1 MKKQIL
7 FMVLVAI
14 IMIILGISYSISS
27 VVELA
32 SLSKMNAKNQLT
44 ETTGNIVDPDTSN
57 NYSDLEN
64 GEVWTD
70 KSVYDNQNGSMDV
83 QLSAI
88 AQKNLIKQENE
99 QGYDVVFVL
108 DKTGSMVQQDNGKIR
123 AETMINSVNSAIQKL
138 MESSSKNRIAVTTF
152 STDSATLMPLDRYT
166 TVNNKY
172 VDFITADEM
181 GDGWPGIKVND
192 DVRSTTG
199 KNIDYGAKVVRYG
212 TYTQLGISEGSKIL
226 INTDSTE
233 NIPILIL
240 VTDGYPTVFTT
251 AYTSPSTSNIAR
263 VIKSD
268 GLVSASYSSAIQGY
282 NTILTANYCKKAIT
296 DKYQK
301 QAKVYTIGMIPDKV
315 YSNAILNPTQENIEA
330 LKNDDGVSQKMYEY
344 LHSTEQFQDTDLIIT
359 NRFNDGYLDGQ
370 WNGTYDADTKTIT
383 YKKDKVN
390 PIEVDEEGT
399 YLYADCFSFITR
411 RDTNYQYAYL
421 TYTVT
426 IEGHTADGQQITE
439 TIPQNIQ
446 GGNNTY
452 IQKVTSMYGDLVY
465 NGETIDA
472 AETYIRYKGNVELY
486 DVTVTVKFI
495 DDTTEAP
502 VYYTGFKNPYM
513 GSENYADKAF
523 IGSLSQEELDD
534 AFEEI
539 INETQKQEDTLKPN
553 TNLTFEDTIG
563 ANFSIPD
570 SLTVKYNGTD
580 YVFEKNGT
588 EYICSNP
595 GNLTNLRIIVED
607 KTIKVSIPSEIV
619 PIYGEGIQP
628 IKIRY
633 TLNFIGK
640 SDGRYYTND
649 SAKAT
654 YTPYESNAYYK
665 NFEGNTISKTSNNTG
680 TSENVKESKPT
691 NDGNIEDTLG
701 NNGRIVVENINITVR
716 KVWDDADN
724 IINRRP
730 DSVVLK
736 LIGTSTDGV
745 DYTYE
750 ATVTKDDVKEDNSN
764 TWEYIF
770 AGVPKYDFKGN
781 EITYTVE
788 EENVDSYYTKAI
800 NQENLTVTN
809 KAQYGNV
816 LVHYYIQGT
825 EEAVPLQDGTKANDV
840 TIEGKI
846 GEKYSTNAASNVDS
860 RYELVETPS
869 KAEGNFINGQIVVT
883 YYYRL
888 KATSVLVHH
897 YKENTT
903 EQLSKD
909 VTINGEVGDDYT
921 TQVATDIPQNYEL
934 VETPAYAS
942 GKMTEDQIVV
952 TYYYRLKTPDI
963 TNQNITKTGTDRIT
977 VAN

>member
-1 MKKQIL
+1 
-7 FMVLVAI
+7 MVLVAI

-330 LKNDDGVSQKMYEY
+330 LKMMM
-344 LHSTEQFQDTDLIIT
+344 
-359 NRFNDGYLDGQ
+359 
-370 WNGTYDADTKTIT
+370 A
-383 YKKDKVN
+383 
-390 PIEVDEEGT
+390 
-399 YLYADCFSFITR
+399 
-411 RDTNYQYAYL
+411 
-421 TYTVT
+421 
-426 IEGHTADGQQITE
+426 
-439 TIPQNIQ
+439 
-446 GGNNTY
+446 
-452 IQKVTSMYGDLVY
+452 
-465 NGETIDA
+465 
-472 AETYIRYKGNVELY
+472 
-486 DVTVTVKFI
+486 
-495 DDTTEAP
+495 
-502 VYYTGFKNPYM
+502 
-513 GSENYADKAF
+513 
-523 IGSLSQEELDD
+523 
-534 AFEEI
+534 
-539 INETQKQEDTLKPN
+539 
-553 TNLTFEDTIG
+553 
-563 ANFSIPD
+563 
-570 SLTVKYNGTD
+570 
-580 YVFEKNGT
+580 
-588 EYICSNP
+588 
-595 GNLTNLRIIVED
+595 
-607 KTIKVSIPSEIV
+607 
-619 PIYGEGIQP
+619 
-628 IKIRY
+628 
-633 TLNFIGK
+633 
-640 SDGRYYTND
+640 
-649 SAKAT
+649 
-654 YTPYESNAYYK
+654 
-665 NFEGNTISKTSNNTG
+665 
-680 TSENVKESKPT
+680 
-691 NDGNIEDTLG
+691 
-701 NNGRIVVENINITVR
+701 
-716 KVWDDADN
+716 
-724 IINRRP
+724 
-730 DSVVLK
+730 
-736 LIGTSTDGV
+736 
-745 DYTYE
+745 
-750 ATVTKDDVKEDNSN
+750 
-764 TWEYIF
+764 
-770 AGVPKYDFKGN
+770 
-781 EITYTVE
+781 
-788 EENVDSYYTKAI
+788 
-800 NQENLTVTN
+800 
-809 KAQYGNV
+809 
-816 LVHYYIQGT
+816 
-825 EEAVPLQDGTKANDV
+825 
-840 TIEGKI
+840 
-846 GEKYSTNAASNVDS
+846 
-860 RYELVETPS
+860 
-869 KAEGNFINGQIVVT
+869 
-883 YYYRL
+883 
-888 KATSVLVHH
+888 
-897 YKENTT
+897 
-903 EQLSKD
+903 
-909 VTINGEVGDDYT
+909 
-921 TQVATDIPQNYEL
+921 
-934 VETPAYAS
+934 
-942 GKMTEDQIVV
+942 
-952 TYYYRLKTPDI
+952 
-963 TNQNITKTGTDRIT
+963 
-977 VAN
+977 